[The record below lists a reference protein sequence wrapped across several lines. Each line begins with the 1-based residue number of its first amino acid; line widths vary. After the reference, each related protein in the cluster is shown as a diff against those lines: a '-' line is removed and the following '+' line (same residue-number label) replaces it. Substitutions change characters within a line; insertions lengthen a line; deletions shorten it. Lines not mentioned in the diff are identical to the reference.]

1 MQRVAKEGLLAPNIC
16 IVCEER
22 PDGDAV
28 DTLRQGSFGGGSPYN
43 GRKYVCWRCVE
54 QFAKLFNFEKG
65 DDVEQAKVDK
75 EFAELKVQV
84 ILERVKEFAEGFI
97 DFANHPGAADPK
109 SEAVAET
116 KVEASRISEPNKASA
131 EDRKN
136 SARPAKQKAPAVEE
150 G

>member
-1 MQRVAKEGLLAPNIC
+1 MQRVSKDSLLAPNIC

-28 DTLRQGSFGGGSPYN
+28 DTLRTGTFGGGSPYN

-54 QFAKLFNFEKG
+54 EFAKLFNFEKG

-75 EFAELKVQV
+75 AHADATVEV
-84 ILERVKEFAEGFI
+84 IKGRVKEFADALVE
-97 DFANHPGAADPK
+97 FASHPGASVEVGPVSKVSNVPAAPK
-109 SEAVAET
+109 ASVKDVKAVA
-116 KVEASRISEPNKASA
+116 KPV
-131 EDRKN
+131 
-136 SARPAKQKAPAVEE
+136 KQKAPAVTE